1 MLIMDMSLVCQD
13 SLFGRQS
20 GLHSGG
26 AINSYESGYKPCE
39 VHNKISFYLKKRIV
53 NEENGVIS
61 MVTKRESDMEYKGHI
76 ENKSVS
82 SIGVTN
88 DVQNLDTNGNNISGG
103 PNFEDFKLPTYIF
116 GDAYYMIRLNSI
128 SNDTV
133 EIVVD
138 GEKVKDG
145 TGRVVT
151 DSSLLITTT
160 LNYEK
165 IKDYEIEF

>member
-1 MLIMDMSLVCQD
+1 LYN
-13 SLFGRQS
+13 
-20 GLHSGG
+20 GG
-26 AINSYESGYKPCE
+26 VLYNYVPGYKPCE
-39 VHNKISFYLKKRIV
+39 VSNKIFFYLKKKIV
-53 NEENGVIS
+53 NEENGSIS
-61 MVTKRESDMEYKGHI
+61 MKIKRETDMEYKGHI
-76 ENKSVS
+76 ENKSGS

-88 DVQNLDTNGNNISGG
+88 DEQNLDTNGNNISGG